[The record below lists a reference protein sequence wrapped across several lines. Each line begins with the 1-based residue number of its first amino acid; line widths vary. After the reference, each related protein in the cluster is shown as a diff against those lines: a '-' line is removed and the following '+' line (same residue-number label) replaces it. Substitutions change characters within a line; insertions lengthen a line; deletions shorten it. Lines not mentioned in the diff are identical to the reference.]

1 MQQPRQ
7 EEETFVPT
15 MGYSRGW
22 APLKPAISGSIFFTC
37 GYGLFLR
44 FAPAL
49 RALDPAERFG
59 IIMYRCGIGAAASFQ
74 VLYLA
79 AYAWEAT
86 RASRIQQKNEAL
98 FAQQRKA
105 YYEGE

>member
-37 GYGLFLR
+37 VYGLYLR
-44 FAPAL
+44 FAPSL
-49 RALDPAERFG
+49 RNMNQAERFG
-59 IIMYRCGIGAAASFQ
+59 VIMSRCGIGAAVSFQ
-74 VLYLA
+74 LLYMA
-79 AYAWEAT
+79 GYAWEST
-86 RASRIQQKNEAL
+86 RASRIQQKNEVL

-105 YYEGE
+105 YYDGE